1 MIYGSE
7 KGLCTL
13 NRQGSGKIQKGRQV
27 THGKARRPGLQRQS
41 DDDMEQGQGL
51 NAQGG
56 THTQGTKSTCQKA
69 EHHSKLQQK
78 ECQIKYISPEG
89 MTHTFTNQVL

>member
-7 KGLCTL
+7 KVLADSMCTLCTL
-13 NRQGSGKIQKGRQV
+13 NRQGSGKIQKQRQV

-56 THTQGTKSTCQKA
+56 THTGNR
-69 EHHSKLQQK
+69 
-78 ECQIKYISPEG
+78 IN
-89 MTHTFTNQVL
+89 M